1 MSKDKPKEELSKEL
15 KEPLEICFKTIVGK
29 DSLNELHFDDGEQF
43 LNKFS
48 LWHQEKGQDLIKSFV
63 DKIKNSNIT
72 EDFSWLDILNE
83 DLRWNKFIEENPK
96 WKLADK
102 TKYLNMR
109 YQIPTH
115 FHGDIDNA
123 IIFHCL
129 ENPRGYL
136 GDYKDSDIDE
146 GFENTNLREYYKK
159 SKTLLENKYKNED
172 KSNLTEYIKNTI
184 REKSPTDHINL
195 ASVIQE
201 RYQLNDIKSV
211 SSIIHSKKSNLMSEI
226 EQLYSSGT
234 VFKDQS
240 GKRKKTLLK
249 DYYYFKEYYSQLIQ
263 TDTKLDFEKLQ
274 NKETDV
280 KNIASKLCNLEI
292 YPFACAQ
299 PALGKN
305 GIGKNIL
312 KNSELSRLSAY
323 IVLRRIY
330 KYLNSEFEKEKPIFV
345 FRKYDRAWNKLFK
358 QIFLEVKEKNT
369 TFKVDDVMKKLEE
382 NFFYCQLAN
391 TGGGITDG
399 NVISV
404 PNYKLFLNMKKEA
417 FTEISELLPRIDIK
431 KVSSKKAGD

>member
-15 KEPLEICFKTIVGK
+15 KEPLEICFKAIVGK

-48 LWHQEKGQDLIKSFV
+48 LWHQEKGQYLIKSFV
-63 DKIKNSNIT
+63 DKIKNSNTT

-96 WKLADK
+96 WKFADK

-172 KSNLTEYIKNTI
+172 KSNLIEYIKNTI

-299 PALGKN
+299 PALDKN

>member
-29 DSLNELHFDDGEQF
+29 DSLNELYFDDGEQF

-48 LWHQEKGQDLIKSFV
+48 LWHQKKGQDLIKSFV
-63 DKIKNSNIT
+63 DKIKNSNTT
-72 EDFSWLDILNE
+72 EDFSWFDILDE
-83 DLRWNKFIEENPK
+83 DLRWNKFIEEKHK

-211 SSIIHSKKSNLMSEI
+211 SSIIHSKKSNLMREI

-312 KNSELSRLSAY
+312 ENSELSRLSAY

-358 QIFLEVKEKNT
+358 QIFSEVKEKNT

-404 PNYKLFLNMKKEA
+404 PNYELFLNMKKEA
-417 FTEISELLPRIDIK
+417 FKEISKLLPRIDI
-431 KVSSKKAGD
+431 

>member
-15 KEPLEICFKTIVGK
+15 KEPLEICLKTIVGK

-48 LWHQEKGQDLIKSFV
+48 LWHQKKGQDLIKSFV
-63 DKIKNSNIT
+63 DKIKKSNTT
-72 EDFSWLDILNE
+72 EDFSWLDILDE
-83 DLRWNKFIEENPK
+83 DLRWNKFIEENHK

-136 GDYKDSDIDE
+136 GDYKDSDIDK

-172 KSNLTEYIKNTI
+172 KSNLIEYIKNTI

-240 GKRKKTLLK
+240 VKRKKTLLK

-312 KNSELSRLSAY
+312 ENSELSRLSAY

-358 QIFLEVKEKNT
+358 QIFSEVKEKNT

-404 PNYKLFLNMKKEA
+404 PNYELFLNMKKEA
-417 FTEISELLPRIDIK
+417 FKEISELLPRIDIK
-431 KVSSKKAGD
+431 KVSSKKAVD

>member
-15 KEPLEICFKTIVGK
+15 KEPLEICLKTIVGK

-48 LWHQEKGQDLIKSFV
+48 LWHQKKGQDLIKSFV
-63 DKIKNSNIT
+63 DKIKNSNTT
-72 EDFSWLDILNE
+72 EDFSWLDILDE
-83 DLRWNKFIEENPK
+83 DLRWNKFIEENHK

-136 GDYKDSDIDE
+136 GDYKDSDIDK

-172 KSNLTEYIKNTI
+172 KSNLIEYIKNTI

-211 SSIIHSKKSNLMSEI
+211 SSIIHSKKSTLMSEI

-240 GKRKKTLLK
+240 GKRKKH
-249 DYYYFKEYYSQLIQ
+249 Y
-263 TDTKLDFEKLQ
+263 
-274 NKETDV
+274 
-280 KNIASKLCNLEI
+280 
-292 YPFACAQ
+292 
-299 PALGKN
+299 
-305 GIGKNIL
+305 
-312 KNSELSRLSAY
+312 
-323 IVLRRIY
+323 
-330 KYLNSEFEKEKPIFV
+330 
-345 FRKYDRAWNKLFK
+345 
-358 QIFLEVKEKNT
+358 
-369 TFKVDDVMKKLEE
+369 
-382 NFFYCQLAN
+382 
-391 TGGGITDG
+391 
-399 NVISV
+399 
-404 PNYKLFLNMKKEA
+404 
-417 FTEISELLPRIDIK
+417 
-431 KVSSKKAGD
+431 

>member
-15 KEPLEICFKTIVGK
+15 KEPLEICLKTIVGK

-48 LWHQEKGQDLIKSFV
+48 LWHQKKGQDLIKSFV
-63 DKIKNSNIT
+63 DKIKNSNTT
-72 EDFSWLDILNE
+72 EDFSWLDILDE
-83 DLRWNKFIEENPK
+83 DLRWNKFIEENHK

-172 KSNLTEYIKNTI
+172 KSNLIDYIKNTI

-263 TDTKLDFEKLQ
+263 TDTKLDFKKLQ

-369 TFKVDDVMKKLEE
+369 TFKVDDLMKKLEE

-404 PNYKLFLNMKKEA
+404 SNYKLFLNMKKEA
-417 FTEISELLPRIDIK
+417 FKEISELLPRIDIK
-431 KVSSKKAGD
+431 KVSSKKAVD

>member
-29 DSLNELHFDDGEQF
+29 DSLNELYFDDGEQF

-48 LWHQEKGQDLIKSFV
+48 LWHQKKGQDLIKSFV
-63 DKIKNSNIT
+63 DKIKNSNTT

-172 KSNLTEYIKNTI
+172 KSNLIEYIKKTI
-184 REKSPTDHINL
+184 REKSPTDHIKL

-240 GKRKKTLLK
+240 GKKTLLK

>member
-15 KEPLEICFKTIVGK
+15 KEPLEICLKTIVGK

-48 LWHQEKGQDLIKSFV
+48 LWHQKKGQDLIKSFV
-63 DKIKNSNIT
+63 DKIKNSNTT
-72 EDFSWLDILNE
+72 EDFSWLDILDE
-83 DLRWNKFIEENPK
+83 DLRWNKFIEENHK

-136 GDYKDSDIDE
+136 GDYKDSDIDK

-172 KSNLTEYIKNTI
+172 KSNLIEYIKNTI

-249 DYYYFKEYYSQLIQ
+249 DYYYFKEYYSQLIE

-312 KNSELSRLSAY
+312 ENSELSRLSAY

-358 QIFLEVKEKNT
+358 QIFSEVKEKNT

-404 PNYKLFLNMKKEA
+404 PNYELFLNMKKEA
-417 FTEISELLPRIDIK
+417 FKEISELLPRIDIK
-431 KVSSKKAGD
+431 KVSSKKAVD

>member
-1 MSKDKPKEELSKEL
+1 MASK
-15 KEPLEICFKTIVGK
+15 
-29 DSLNELHFDDGEQF
+29 
-43 LNKFS
+43 
-48 LWHQEKGQDLIKSFV
+48 KGQDLIKSFV
-63 DKIKNSNIT
+63 DKIKNSNTT
-72 EDFSWLDILNE
+72 EDFSWLDILDE
-83 DLRWNKFIEENPK
+83 DLRWNKFIEENHK

-136 GDYKDSDIDE
+136 GDYKDSDIDK

-172 KSNLTEYIKNTI
+172 KSNLIEYIKNTI

-240 GKRKKTLLK
+240 GKRKKH
-249 DYYYFKEYYSQLIQ
+249 Y
-263 TDTKLDFEKLQ
+263 
-274 NKETDV
+274 
-280 KNIASKLCNLEI
+280 
-292 YPFACAQ
+292 
-299 PALGKN
+299 
-305 GIGKNIL
+305 
-312 KNSELSRLSAY
+312 
-323 IVLRRIY
+323 
-330 KYLNSEFEKEKPIFV
+330 
-345 FRKYDRAWNKLFK
+345 
-358 QIFLEVKEKNT
+358 
-369 TFKVDDVMKKLEE
+369 
-382 NFFYCQLAN
+382 
-391 TGGGITDG
+391 
-399 NVISV
+399 
-404 PNYKLFLNMKKEA
+404 
-417 FTEISELLPRIDIK
+417 
-431 KVSSKKAGD
+431 

>member
-15 KEPLEICFKTIVGK
+15 KEPLEICLKTIVGK

-48 LWHQEKGQDLIKSFV
+48 LWHQKKGQDLIKSFV
-63 DKIKNSNIT
+63 DKIKNSNTT
-72 EDFSWLDILNE
+72 EDFSWLDILDE
-83 DLRWNKFIEENPK
+83 DLRWNKFIEENHK

-136 GDYKDSDIDE
+136 GDYKDSDIDK

-172 KSNLTEYIKNTI
+172 KSNLIEYIKNTI

-312 KNSELSRLSAY
+312 ENSELSRLSAY

-358 QIFLEVKEKNT
+358 QIFSEVKEKNT

-404 PNYKLFLNMKKEA
+404 PNYELFLNMKKEA
-417 FTEISELLPRIDIK
+417 FKEISELLPRIDIK
-431 KVSSKKAGD
+431 KVSSKKAVD

>member
-15 KEPLEICFKTIVGK
+15 KEPLEICLKTIVGK

-48 LWHQEKGQDLIKSFV
+48 LWHQKKGQDLIKSFV
-63 DKIKNSNIT
+63 DKIKNSNTT
-72 EDFSWLDILNE
+72 EDFSWLDILDE
-83 DLRWNKFIEENPK
+83 DLRWNKFIEENHK

-172 KSNLTEYIKNTI
+172 KSNLIDYIKNTI
-184 REKSPTDHINL
+184 REKSPTDHIKL

-263 TDTKLDFEKLQ
+263 TDTKLDFKKLQ

-369 TFKVDDVMKKLEE
+369 TFKVDDLMKKLEE

-404 PNYKLFLNMKKEA
+404 SNYKLFLNMKKEA

-431 KVSSKKAGD
+431 KVSSKKAVD

>member
-29 DSLNELHFDDGEQF
+29 DSLNELYFDDGEQF

-48 LWHQEKGQDLIKSFV
+48 LWHQKKGQDLIKSFV
-63 DKIKNSNIT
+63 DKIKNSNTT
-72 EDFSWLDILNE
+72 EDFSWFDILDE
-83 DLRWNKFIEENPK
+83 DLRWNKFIEEKHK

-211 SSIIHSKKSNLMSEI
+211 SSIIHSKKSNLMREI

-312 KNSELSRLSAY
+312 ENSELSRLSAY

-358 QIFLEVKEKNT
+358 QIFSEVKEKNT

-399 NVISV
+399 NLISV
-404 PNYKLFLNMKKEA
+404 PNYELFLNMKKEA
-417 FTEISELLPRIDIK
+417 FKEISKLLPRIYI
-431 KVSSKKAGD
+431 